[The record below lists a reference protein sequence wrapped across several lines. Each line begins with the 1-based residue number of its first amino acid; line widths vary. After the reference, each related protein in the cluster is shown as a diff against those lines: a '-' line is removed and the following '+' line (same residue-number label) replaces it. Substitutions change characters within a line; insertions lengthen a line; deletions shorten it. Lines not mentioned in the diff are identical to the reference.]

1 MARTSGLEAA
11 VSPDDRKWKR
21 TSVSVLVGLLLGAIG
36 VQAAEGMDQSLA
48 PIRAQAH
55 AIAAEIEGQPLPEWL
70 RASRTGTSTSM
81 GDLNDVHGLL
91 QDARQR
97 LSDGESQAAV
107 CESLDAD
114 CGLPRSVGEV
124 ATTTGSA
131 QPWTFLVFVSRSL
144 GDAQLRELF
153 TLGSGRSDLR
163 ILFRGVDEGESLI
176 AFVASLRPLLEG
188 IDPPPNVLLDPTPFR
203 TYDILAVPSLVA
215 LGPDG
220 SEQARVAGLASTRWL
235 EQAIADGRR
244 GDLGIRGPV
253 ADIREPDLLAE
264 LKRRLAALDLSGMK
278 ARALA
283 RSFEQLRFEMLPAA
297 TEDRTRWVDPT
308 LTAAADI
315 QLSDGTLLVAA
326 GESVNPLAQ
335 VPFTQRLVI
344 FDAADPRQVAFARA
358 RAAEPS
364 ARATVFLVTGLR
376 RERGWQGLGQLMSHL
391 ERRVFLLTPE
401 VRQRFALER
410 VPAVVEAEGLRFRVT
425 ETAMRGPLGQEGNG
439 VAVPIVEDPAE
450 EIE

>member
-1 MARTSGLEAA
+1 
-11 VSPDDRKWKR
+11 VP
-21 TSVSVLVGLLLGAIG
+21 VLVGLVLAVIV
-36 VQAAEGMDQSLA
+36 VQAEEGMDQSLA

-70 RASRTGTSTSM
+70 RASGTGTSTSM
-81 GDLNDVHGLL
+81 GEVNDVHGLL
-91 QDARQR
+91 QDARQH

-107 CESLDAD
+107 CEALDAD
-114 CGLPRSVGEV
+114 CGLPRSDGEV
-124 ATTTGSA
+124 AATTESA
-131 QPWTFLVFVSRSL
+131 QPRTFLVFVSRSL
-144 GDAQLRELF
+144 GDVQLRELF
-153 TLGSGRSDLR
+153 ALGSGRSDLR

-188 IDPPPNVLLDPTPFR
+188 LDPPPNVLLDPTPFR
-203 TYDILAVPSLVA
+203 THDILAVPSLVA

-235 EQAIADGRR
+235 EQAIADGQR
-244 GDLGIRGPV
+244 GDLGTRGPV

-264 LKRRLAALDLSGMK
+264 LQRRLAALDLPGMK

-283 RSFEQLRFEMLPAA
+283 RSFEQLRFATLPVA

-315 QLSDGTLLVAA
+315 RFPDGTLLVAA

-344 FDAADPRQVAFARA
+344 FDAADRRQVTFARA

-364 ARATVFLVTGLR
+364 VLATVFLVTSLR
-376 RERGWQGLGQLMSHL
+376 RERGWQGLEQLMSQL
-391 ERRVFLLTPE
+391 ERRVYLLTPE
-401 VRQRFALER
+401 LRQRFALER
-410 VPAVVEAEGLRFRVT
+410 VPAVVDAEGLRFRVT
-425 ETAMRGPLGQEGNG
+425 EKAMRGPLGREAND
-439 VAVPIVEDPAE
+439 VIVPIVEDPAE
-450 EIE
+450 ETE